1 MMRRSYFLVFA
12 TSYSGFKL
20 GGGGF
25 KNSPSPYYENPDKKS
40 PGTKIKFHP
49 ARGRGQI
56 RGWLI
61 KVFVEFQHKI
71 ALVVDLAERAV
82 SGNLALRHHLS
93 SGKYGCDQR
102 PFIHD

>member
-1 MMRRSYFLVFA
+1 MRRSYFLVFA

-25 KNSPSPYYENPDKKS
+25 KNSPSPFYENPVKKS

-71 ALVVDLAERAV
+71 ALVVEPRGRSLVILPYGTMAAVESTSER
-82 SGNLALRHHLS
+82 
-93 SGKYGCDQR
+93 DQR
-102 PFIHD
+102 PFTK